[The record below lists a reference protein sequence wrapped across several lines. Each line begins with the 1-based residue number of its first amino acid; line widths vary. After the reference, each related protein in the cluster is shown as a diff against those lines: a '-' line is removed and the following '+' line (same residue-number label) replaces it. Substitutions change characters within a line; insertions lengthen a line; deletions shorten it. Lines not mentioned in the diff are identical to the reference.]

1 MKILIIDDNPADRN
15 IIQDYIN
22 ITDETTK
29 IITEEC
35 PCLTEALNK
44 LEKNQ
49 YDIIIL
55 DLGLPESTG
64 IETIKLVIEHL
75 KNIRKDIPII
85 ILTGFEDF
93 SLGKK
98 AFKLGI
104 KDYLIK
110 GETEPKELQRAI
122 SFATY
127 DHSLPSRKIAT

>member
-1 MKILIIDDNPADRN
+1 MKILIIDDNPVDRN
-15 IIQDYIN
+15 IIQDYISV
-22 ITDETTK
+22 TDETTK

-35 PCLTEALNK
+35 PCLTDALSK

-55 DLGLPESTG
+55 DLGLPESSG

-93 SLGKK
+93 SLGRK

-110 GETEPKELQRAI
+110 GETKPRELQKAI

-127 DHSLPSRKIAT
+127 DANLPPRKITT